1 MKSIIAILIPF
12 ILFSFAK
19 GQAMASIDDFKW
31 GNRIIIVKVSGSGDP
46 YVVSLN
52 ERNPGVVDREIVW
65 FVVDSK
71 GVRSNL
77 ASVDESLE
85 KSVKSFLVGK
95 DDKPEV
101 ILIGKDGGVKNRS
114 DELDMDALFEQIDAM
129 PMRIREMKNQ

>member
-12 ILFSFAK
+12 ILFSCAK

-31 GNRIIIVKVSGSGDP
+31 ENRIIIVGVSGSGDT
-46 YVVSLN
+46 YAASLKK
-52 ERNPGVVDREIVW
+52 RNPGITDRDIVW
-65 FVVDSK
+65 FVVDSR

-77 ASVDESLE
+77 ASVDARLE
-85 KSVKSFLVGK
+85 KSVKAFLAGK

-101 ILIGKDGGVKNRS
+101 ILIGKDGGVKHRS
-114 DELDMDALFEQIDAM
+114 DELDMDALFKQIDTM

>member
-31 GNRIIIVKVSGSGDP
+31 ENRIIIVGVSGSGDP
-46 YVVSLN
+46 YVASLN
-52 ERNPGVVDREIVW
+52 ESNPGIVDRDIVW
-65 FVVDSK
+65 FVVDSE

-77 ASVDESLE
+77 ASVDERLE
-85 KSVKSFLVGK
+85 KSVKSFLVK
-95 DDKPEV
+95 EDDKPEV

-114 DELDMDALFEQIDAM
+114 VELDMDALFEQIDAM